1 MAHTTHNTAER
12 DDIHGEVTQG
22 HEGHEVR
29 DVLFRPI
36 LITGAALFGTLF
48 VVMALTLGLYA
59 WNTNRLEASDAGLPP
74 LAQVDQIPPEP
85 RLQPSNNAD
94 LLAMIAE
101 HDELLG
107 SYGWVN
113 QAQGR
118 VRIPIERAMELVAQ
132 RGLPV
137 RPGATALPKPLS
149 YYGQEN
155 DDGNGGQSA
164 EGISK

>member
-1 MAHTTHNTAER
+1 MAHTTHER
-12 DDIHGEVTQG
+12 DDIQGEVTQG
-22 HEGHEVR
+22 HDGHEVR

-48 VVMALTLGLYA
+48 VVMAISLGLYS
-59 WNTNRLEASDAGLPP
+59 WNANRLAQSDAGLPP
-74 LAQVDQIPPEP
+74 LAVVDQTPPEP
-85 RLQPSNNAD
+85 RLQASNNAD
-94 LLAMIAE
+94 LLAMQAE

-118 VRIPIERAMELVAQ
+118 ARIPIERAMELIAQ

-137 RPGATALPKPLS
+137 REGATALPKPIS
-149 YYGQEN
+149 HYGFDN
-155 DDGNGGQSA
+155 DDGNGGQPP
-164 EGISK
+164 EVKTEP